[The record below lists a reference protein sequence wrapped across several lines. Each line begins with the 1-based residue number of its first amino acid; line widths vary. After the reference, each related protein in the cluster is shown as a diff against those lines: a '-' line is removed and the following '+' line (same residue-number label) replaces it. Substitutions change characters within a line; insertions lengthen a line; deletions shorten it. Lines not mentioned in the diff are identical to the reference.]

1 MTIMPRPK
9 LIRKVSKF
17 PHFKGFRPI
26 GKEKSDHTVVLN
38 FEEYE
43 AIRLSD
49 YEMLGQHCASR
60 EMGVSRSTYARI
72 YDSARRKI
80 AEAFILGEPLVF
92 EGGKVYLDSEWYRCH
107 ACRCIFNFHHQGK
120 AERCSLCGSKEV
132 DEYVQ
137 EIDEYTQKQD
147 ECVSGERR
155 HRHSGCIKNINHR

>member
-1 MTIMPRPK
+1 MPRPK

-80 AEAFILGEPLVF
+80 AEAFILGEPWCLRGVKYIWTASGTGAMPADVF
-92 EGGKVYLDSEWYRCH
+92 STFTIRVRLRDVHFADQRRLMSMFRRLMSTHRNRMNVFRESGGI
-107 ACRCIFNFHHQGK
+107 AIQ
-120 AERCSLCGSKEV
+120 AA
-132 DEYVQ
+132 
-137 EIDEYTQKQD
+137 
-147 ECVSGERR
+147 
-155 HRHSGCIKNINHR
+155 